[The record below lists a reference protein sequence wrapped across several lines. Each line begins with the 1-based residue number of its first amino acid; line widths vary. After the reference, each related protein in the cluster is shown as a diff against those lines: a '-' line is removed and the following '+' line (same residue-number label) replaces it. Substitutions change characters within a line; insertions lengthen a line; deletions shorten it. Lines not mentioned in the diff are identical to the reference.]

1 MAGMNGMARTGGQTA
16 TGAPEEAQMQRFMQ
30 MMQGLQN
37 PQQRQ
42 QYAMQLAQQMPAP
55 PPEAMQGFQ
64 PMLPGQVPQVPQQ
77 FGGLIGGQQQ
87 MPPPTPSLG
96 QFMTPDFVPQ
106 GVQQSS
112 IAQKPALSRFLSTF
126 LQSMS
131 LNRERN

>member
-1 MAGMNGMARTGGQTA
+1 MAGSSGRAKVSTQPRAA
-16 TGAPEEAQMQRFMQ
+16 TGSPEEMQMQRFMQ

-64 PMLPGQVPQVPQQ
+64 PIMPGQVPQVPQQ

-87 MPPPTPSLG
+87 MPPQAPSLG
-96 QFMTPDFVPQ
+96 QFMTPGFVPQ
-106 GVQQSS
+106 GVPPPSA
-112 IAQKPALSRFLSTF
+112 AQEPALSRRLSW
-126 LQSMS
+126 L
-131 LNRERN
+131 LNRERS